1 MGAIADTIV
10 AYAQPLL
17 DSTDGSPEQINRALT
32 ISQMCWNLALLPEEE
47 RNEFLAKIQPAL
59 NLADEELV
67 AFRNAVTDPMIQ
79 RHQEM
84 FPRMHQRAPE
94 QTPSRKAAQAHS
106 ESAGTGRNA
115 ACPCHSGLKYMAAGD
130 RDGPDPALE

>member
-17 DSTDGSPEQINRALT
+17 DSTDGSPEQINRALA
-32 ISQMCWNLALLPEEE
+32 ISQTCWNLALLPEEE

-59 NLADEELV
+59 NLADEQLV
-67 AFRNAVTDPMIQ
+67 AFRHAVIDPMIQ

-94 QTPSRKAAQAHS
+94 QTPSRKTAQAHRGKY
-106 ESAGTGRNA
+106 AGTGRNA
-115 ACPCHSGLKYMAAGD
+115 ACPCHSGLKYKRCCG
-130 RDGPDPALE
+130 RS